1 MQKII
6 SHLWF
11 DHQAEEAAEFYA
23 SLFKNSTIGTKT
35 YYSNVGKEIH
45 GQDAGKLMTVQLDL
59 EGCSFM
65 ALNGGPYF
73 KFTPAVSFLIACS
86 SKEEVDTFWQ
96 ALNSGGQALMEL
108 GAYPF
113 SQWYGWTTDKYGVS
127 WQIMHMGEFPW
138 KQKITPTL
146 MYVGAQA
153 GKAEEAIK
161 LYTSAF
167 QNAAIGDFNRYGPGE
182 TPDVEGTVRHVG
194 FTLEGQ
200 EFAAMDSAHEHKF
213 TFSEATSFLVKC
225 KDQAEIDHLWEKLT
239 PGGDPASQ
247 QCGWLKDKYGVS
259 WQIAPAVL
267 DEMLQDK
274 DLAKVE
280 RVTKAFLQM
289 KKFDI
294 AALEKAFNNS

>member
-1 MQKII
+1 MQKIT

-11 DHQAEEAAEFYA
+11 DSQAEEAANFYA
-23 SLFKNSTIGTKT
+23 SLFKNSHVGTKT

-59 EGCSFM
+59 DGCSFM

-73 KFTPAVSFLIACS
+73 KFTPAVSFLIACE
-86 SKEEVDTFWQ
+86 SKEEVDAFWKE
-96 ALNSGGQALMEL
+96 LSSGGKALMEL
-108 GAYPF
+108 GKYPF
-113 SQWYGWTTDKYGVS
+113 SEWYGWTTDRYGVS
-127 WQIMHMGEFPW
+127 WQVMHMGDWEW
-138 KQKITPTL
+138 TQKITPTL

-153 GKAEEAIK
+153 GKAEEAMK
-161 LYTSAF
+161 LYTQAF
-167 QNAAIGDFNRYGPGE
+167 PNSSIGNINRYNAGE
-182 TPDVEGTVRHVG
+182 EPDVAGTVRHG
-194 FTLEGQ
+194 SFTLEGQ
-200 EFAAMDSAHEHKF
+200 VFAAMDSAHEHKF

-225 KDQAEIDHLWEKLT
+225 KDQAEIDHLWSLLT

-247 QCGWLKDKYGVS
+247 QCGWLKDKYGLS
-259 WQIAPAVL
+259 WQIAPAIL

-274 DLAKVE
+274 DPAKVE

-294 AALEKAFNNS
+294 AALEKAFNGV